1 MDLVEQCL
9 AAEFKFESVLQ
20 ARFAVLKGMGAEATS
35 VQVLTYSHTEYISAD
50 SLAQHL
56 LMHYIPLYKSTSLA
70 LQYCEVHG
78 TFFSPV
84 SMLIIVHFCRL

>member
-35 VQVLTYSHTEYISAD
+35 VQVVTYSRSKYCRTD
-50 SLAQHL
+50 SCHGICLCTVY
-56 LMHYIPLYKSTSLA
+56 HYITLRTVA
-70 LQYCEVHG
+70 LQYSKYMV
-78 TFFSPV
+78 FFSPLDQ
-84 SMLIIVHFCRL
+84 S

>member
-35 VQVLTYSHTEYISAD
+35 VQVLVYSHPEYVSTD
-50 SLAQHL
+50 LSWHL
-56 LMHYIPLYKSTSLA
+56 LMHCIPLYNSTHLSLT
-70 LQYCEVHG
+70 V
-78 TFFSPV
+78 P
-84 SMLIIVHFCRL
+84 

>member
-35 VQVLTYSHTEYISAD
+35 VEVLTYSHLGYISTD
-50 SLAQHL
+50 
-56 LMHYIPLYKSTSLA
+56 
-70 LQYCEVHG
+70 
-78 TFFSPV
+78 F
-84 SMLIIVHFCRL
+84 